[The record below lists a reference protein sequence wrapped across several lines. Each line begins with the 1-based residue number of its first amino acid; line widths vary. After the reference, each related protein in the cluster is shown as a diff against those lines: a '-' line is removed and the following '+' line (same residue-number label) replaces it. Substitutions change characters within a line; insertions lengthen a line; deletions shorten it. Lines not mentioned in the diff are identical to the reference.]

1 MGGSLFKPSIPAGD
15 PLRIVLIGKTGVGKS
30 AAGNTILRRNVF
42 TSKVSANPVT
52 ATCVRVS
59 ISSPRQIEVI
69 DTPGILETDTGADDV
84 KKEIVKCI
92 KYSFPGPHVFL
103 LVIAV
108 GRFSREEQNAVR
120 ALQELFGENVAKYMM
135 ILFTRA
141 DELEDQ
147 TIETCLETS
156 HSKLREAIKSC
167 GGRYHVFNNK
177 SSDYTQV
184 VELVK
189 KIDEMVEEN
198 GSHFTEEMYKKAHRD
213 TEERDLPCHSSEV
226 DRHLAYKKVERCYSL
241 DRDINLQTCPI

>member
-1 MGGSLFKPSIPAGD
+1 MESTVID

-92 KYSFPGPHVFL
+92 KYSCPGPHVFL

-120 ALQELFGENVAKYMM
+120 ALQELFGENAADYTV

-141 DELEDQ
+141 DELEGQ
-147 TIETCLETS
+147 TIETYVETG
-156 HSKLREAIKSC
+156 HVKLRQVIQSC
-167 GGRYHVFNNK
+167 GGKYHVFNNK

-184 VELVK
+184 VELVR
-189 KIDEMVEEN
+189 KIDAMVKRN
-198 GSHFTEEMYKKAHRD
+198 GGGHFTEEMYEETHRIMKD
-213 TEERDLPCHSSEV
+213 RMLPCHSSDV
-226 DRHLAYKKVERCYSL
+226 DRYLSFIPALSEKVPKFQGIL
-241 DRDINLQTCPI
+241 NQV